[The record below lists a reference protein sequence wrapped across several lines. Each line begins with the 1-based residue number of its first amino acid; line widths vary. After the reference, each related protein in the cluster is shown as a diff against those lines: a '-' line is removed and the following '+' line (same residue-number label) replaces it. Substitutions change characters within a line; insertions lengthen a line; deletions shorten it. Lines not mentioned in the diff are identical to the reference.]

1 MSGRFAIYEVSGMK
15 MTAEY
20 LEHALQFER
29 MASEERCPKA
39 KKQLQDQAAAY
50 RKLAQER
57 AKKINLPLP
66 PRRPPQSK

>member
-1 MSGRFAIYEVSGMK
+1 MSGRFGIYEVSGMK
-15 MTAEY
+15 MVAEY

-29 MASEERCPKA
+29 MALGERCPKA

-50 RKLAQER
+50 RELAQER